1 MRSLCAECPL
11 KRAAECSSHHRHCS
25 TRRQHFYLECFRRAP
40 LENRKIA
47 VLKRMRMLRF
57 QVSDRVAC
65 VSSPQAVEA
74 RRFLFTTP
82 TSRTG
87 RHGTTAEAGLTS
99 VANVDQVG
107 GVLFGPSEFFHQ
119 DKVLIITQETGV
131 TLSACSLPA
140 HLFPTAWASV
150 VWVCCRPVLS
160 EHHINHLHMLA
171 NTPAGRDHGR
181 HGRTEAGLRDAVRHW
196 MVSLVVWWFWDGWVF
211 LWGIPRR
218 ACMPSPETAALTY
231 RSTSTSWST
240 ANSHMNMRRGWM
252 MRMRIVFFILHI
264 IFFYMCVKE
273 AFSWQRWNHSDEDLS
288 LSWFWT
294 LNPLTWVL
302 YSIANFWY
310 FSFCVGEF

>member
-82 TSRTG
+82 TSRTR

-107 GVLFGPSEFFHQ
+107 GGAVWTFWVFSSGQSLNYHPGDGRHSECLQPSCAPFSHCVSERC
-119 DKVLIITQETGV
+119 
-131 TLSACSLPA
+131 LSLLQTCA
-140 HLFPTAWASV
+140 FWASHQ
-150 VWVCCRPVLS
+150 S
-160 EHHINHLHMLA
+160 
-171 NTPAGRDHGR
+171 PAY
-181 HGRTEAGLRDAVRHW
+181 
-196 MVSLVVWWFWDGWVF
+196 VS
-211 LWGIPRR
+211 
-218 ACMPSPETAALTY
+218 
-231 RSTSTSWST
+231 
-240 ANSHMNMRRGWM
+240 
-252 MRMRIVFFILHI
+252 
-264 IFFYMCVKE
+264 
-273 AFSWQRWNHSDEDLS
+273 
-288 LSWFWT
+288 
-294 LNPLTWVL
+294 
-302 YSIANFWY
+302 
-310 FSFCVGEF
+310 